1 MRPPGGV
8 KVTQIQKQIFTALV
22 PPKIAMVVTEVTV
35 GVVSVA
41 PIAIFTALADS
52 LRPMPGHLPDMS
64 GARAGA
70 PG

>member
-1 MRPPGGV
+1 
-8 KVTQIQKQIFTALV
+8 
-22 PPKIAMVVTEVTV
+22 MVVTEVTV

-52 LRPMPGHLPDMS
+52 LAYARTFADMS